1 MTYCMLQ
8 RSARSSP
15 WKLNDKDVT
24 VSWCLPFHPIGS
36 TRFVSSRL
44 LREQWREYNV
54 SRSSLVPWNVRSVP
68 CDWQHDQWW
77 YYNIMMVVP
86 AAADVSKKR
95 DINDVI
101 NRRIFGCFTE
111 RSFDDDDHDQFE
123 GSLSDQRTRVD
134 VSVRSS
140 RMDGIV
146 YGKTMRR

>member
-1 MTYCMLQ
+1 
-8 RSARSSP
+8 
-15 WKLNDKDVT
+15 
-24 VSWCLPFHPIGS
+24 
-36 TRFVSSRL
+36 
-44 LREQWREYNV
+44 
-54 SRSSLVPWNVRSVP
+54 
-68 CDWQHDQWW
+68 
-77 YYNIMMVVP
+77 MMVVP